1 MIRKHWTPDEQG
13 MVQLSRC
20 GEPVM
25 VSVQRLDAIAAG
37 HVTHDFYMEWAAAKD
52 LPLDPNYSSQGGKT
66 GQVRRPRKRT
76 ATPDPAPEAQLA
88 LI

>member
-1 MIRKHWTPDEQG
+1 
-13 MVQLSRC
+13 MVRLSRC

-25 VSVQRLDAIAAG
+25 VSVKRLDAIAAG

-66 GQVRRPRKRT
+66 GQVRTPRRRS
-76 ATPDPAPEAQLA
+76 APPEPVADAQLA